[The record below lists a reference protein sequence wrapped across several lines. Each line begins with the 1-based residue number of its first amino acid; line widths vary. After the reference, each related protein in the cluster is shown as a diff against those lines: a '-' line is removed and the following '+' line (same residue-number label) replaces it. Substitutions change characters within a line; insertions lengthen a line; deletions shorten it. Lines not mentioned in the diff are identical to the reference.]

1 MGATV
6 FWITLYAVVVAA
18 VTAFIILLA
27 YEWGIVEYLQTHG
40 DEFVSKMAQCN
51 FCMAW
56 WVSLFLSLFLLGLT
70 CDVFMFLVP
79 FIATPIARRLI

>member
-1 MGATV
+1 MSATV

-27 YEWGIVEYLQTHG
+27 YKWGIVEYLQTHG

-70 CDVFMFLVP
+70 CDVFMLLVP
-79 FIATPIARRLI
+79 FIATPLARRLI

>member
-1 MGATV
+1 MSAIV
-6 FWITLYAVVVAA
+6 FWVALFAVVVAT

-27 YEWGIVEYLQTHG
+27 YKWGIVEYLQTHG
-40 DEFVSKMAQCN
+40 NEFVSKMAQCD

-56 WVSLFLSLFLLGLT
+56 WVSLFLSAFLLGLT
-70 CDVFMFLVP
+70 GDVFMLLVP

>member
-1 MGATV
+1 MIV
-6 FWITLYAVVVAA
+6 SILFLILNAVVVAS

-27 YEWGIVEYLQTHG
+27 YKWGIVEYLQTHG

-51 FCMAW
+51 FCMVW

-70 CDVFMFLVP
+70 GDFSMLLVP
-79 FIATPIARRLI
+79 LIATPLARRLI

>member
-1 MGATV
+1 MSATV
-6 FWITLYAVVVAA
+6 FWITLFAVVVAA
-18 VTAFIILLA
+18 LSAFIILLS
-27 YEWGIVEYLQTHG
+27 YKWGVVEYLQTHG

-70 CDVFMFLVP
+70 CDVFMLLVP
-79 FIATPIARRLI
+79 FIATPVARRLI